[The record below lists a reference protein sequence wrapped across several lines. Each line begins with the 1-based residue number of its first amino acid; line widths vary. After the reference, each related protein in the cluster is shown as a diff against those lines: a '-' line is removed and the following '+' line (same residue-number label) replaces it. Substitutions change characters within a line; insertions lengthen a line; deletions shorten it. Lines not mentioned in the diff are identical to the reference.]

1 MKLWRSGQPE
11 GQEGDNPEARRR
23 TLVQVTEQRTHT
35 VGERVRSFRKF
46 VGLTQLQLA
55 NRAHLSLS
63 LVKKVEQGT
72 TPASPAFIAACA
84 RALGLGVADLTSQP
98 YPVHNREEHKV
109 HSVIPALRREVAAY
123 LLPPASGVAPR
134 PVAELA
140 EAVMR
145 ASTLRQSAS
154 LDQLGAELPP
164 LLAELRAA
172 AHHYDGAEREQ
183 VYGLLAEA
191 YAAAGQVAYKLGY
204 ADLSSLTTERVEWAA
219 ALSGDPLAM
228 AAADFYRAGELIA
241 TAEWRGALDY
251 LDTARD
257 VIADRLRAQN
267 DEAALAMHGVLHLKS
282 GLAAA
287 RAGDGDLSDEHLAE
301 AQQAA
306 QYVTRGSDYYRLAFD
321 VDSVN
326 IWAVGLAVERRDGT
340 EAVKRAASIE
350 PFSRTAP
357 RERVGHHWIDLAR
370 GLQLHGDRAGSLDAL
385 HRARR
390 ISPLQTRYHPQVRET
405 VATLA
410 ETDRRRTD
418 SLAGFARW
426 VGLTSL

>member
-1 MKLWRSGQPE
+1 M
-11 GQEGDNPEARRR
+11 
-23 TLVQVTEQRTHT
+23 TETHS
-35 VGERVRSFRKF
+35 VGERVRTARKI

-84 RALGLGVADLTSQP
+84 RALGLGAGELTNQP
-98 YPVHNREEHKV
+98 QPLANRDEHRV
-109 HSVIPALRREVAAY
+109 HSVIPALRREIAAY
-123 LLPPASGVAPR
+123 LLPPAPGVNPR

-140 EAVMR
+140 KAVAH
-145 ASTLRQSAS
+145 ASVLRQSAS

-164 LLAELRAA
+164 LLDELRAA
-172 AHHYDGAEREQ
+172 AHHYEGVERER

-204 ADLSSLTTERVEWAA
+204 ADLSSLTTERVAWAA
-219 ALSGDPLAM
+219 RLSGDQLAM

-251 LDTARD
+251 LDTARNA
-257 VIADRLRAQN
+257 IAARLRTQ
-267 DEAALAMHGVLHLKS
+267 DEAALAMHGVLHAKS

-287 RAGDGDLSDEHLAE
+287 RAGDADLSDAHLAE
-301 AQQAA
+301 ARHAA
-306 QYVTRGSDYYRLAFD
+306 QHVTPGSDYYRLAFD
-321 VDSVN
+321 PDSAN

-340 EAVKRAASIE
+340 EAVKRAAAIKE
-350 PFSRTAP
+350 PFSPTTP

-370 GLQLHGDRAGSLDAL
+370 GLQLHGDRAGSLEAL

-390 ISPLQTRYHPQVRET
+390 VSPLQTRYHPQVRET

-418 SLAGFARW
+418 SLSGFARW
-426 VGLTSL
+426 IGLTER

>member
-1 MKLWRSGQPE
+1 
-11 GQEGDNPEARRR
+11 
-23 TLVQVTEQRTHT
+23 VTTQT
-35 VGERVRSFRKF
+35 VGERVRAARKIA
-46 VGLTQLQLA
+46 GLTQLQLA
-55 NRAHLSLS
+55 NRAHMSLS

-84 RALGLGVADLTSQP
+84 RALGLGVAHLTSQP
-98 YPVHNREEHKV
+98 YPVSSRDEHKV
-109 HSVIPALRREVAAY
+109 HSVIPALRREIAAY
-123 LLPPASGVAPR
+123 LLAPGLEIPPR
-134 PVAELA
+134 PVDDLA
-140 EAVMR
+140 EAVKH

-154 LDQLGAELPP
+154 LDQLGTELPP

-172 AHHYDGAEREQ
+172 AHYYEGTDRER
-183 VYGLLAEA
+183 VYGMLAEA

-219 ALSGDPLAM
+219 ARSGDQLAM

-257 VIADRLRAQN
+257 AFADRLRTD
-267 DEAALAMHGVLHLKS
+267 DEAALAMHGVQHVKS

-287 RAGDGDLSDEHLAE
+287 RAGDADLSDAHLAE

-306 QYVTRGSDYYRLAFD
+306 RHVTRGSDHYRLAFD
-321 VDSVN
+321 VDSAN

-340 EAVKRAASIE
+340 EAVKRAAAIE
-350 PFSRTAP
+350 PFSPSTP

-370 GLQLHGDRAGSLDAL
+370 GLQLHGDRSRAL
-385 HRARR
+385 EALFRARQ
-390 ISPLQTRYHPQVRET
+390 IAPLQTRYHPQVRET

-410 ETDRRRTD
+410 ESGRRRTET
-418 SLAGFARW
+418 LAGFARW
-426 VGLTSL
+426 VGLTG

>member
-1 MKLWRSGQPE
+1 M
-11 GQEGDNPEARRR
+11 
-23 TLVQVTEQRTHT
+23 TEQRTQAQT
-35 VGERVRSFRKF
+35 VGERVRAARKLA
-46 VGLTQLQLA
+46 GLTQLQLA

-63 LVKKVEQGT
+63 LVKKVEQGS
-72 TPASPAFIAACA
+72 TPASPAFIAASA
-84 RALGLGVADLTSQP
+84 RTLGIGVVDLTSQP
-98 YPVHNREEHKV
+98 YPVNTPDDHKV
-109 HSVIPALRREVAAY
+109 HSVIPALRREIAAY

-134 PVAELA
+134 PVVELA
-140 EAVMR
+140 AAVLR

-154 LDQLGAELPP
+154 LDHLGAELPS

-172 AHHYDGAEREQ
+172 AHYYDGAERER

-191 YAAAGQVAYKLGY
+191 YAAAGQVVYKLGY
-204 ADLSSLTTERVEWAA
+204 SDLSSLTTERVEWAA
-219 ALSGDPLAM
+219 RLSGDPLAG

-251 LDTARD
+251 LDTARAA
-257 VIADRLRAQN
+257 IADQLRAD
-267 DEAALAMHGVLHLKS
+267 DEAAVAMHGQLHLKS

-287 RAGDGDLSDEHLAE
+287 RAGDAGLSDAHLAE
-301 AQQAA
+301 ARQAA
-306 QYVTRGSDYYRLAFD
+306 QHVSKGSDYYRLAFD
-321 VDSVN
+321 TDSVA
-326 IWAVGLAVERRDGT
+326 IWGVGLAVERRDGT
-340 EAVKRAASIE
+340 EAVKRADTIE
-350 PFSRTAP
+350 PFSPSTP

-390 ISPLQTRYHPQVRET
+390 IAPLQTRYHPQVRET
-405 VATLA
+405 IAVLA

-426 VGLTSL
+426 VGLTER

>member
-1 MKLWRSGQPE
+1 
-11 GQEGDNPEARRR
+11 
-23 TLVQVTEQRTHT
+23 VTTQT
-35 VGERVRSFRKF
+35 VGERVRAARKIA
-46 VGLTQLQLA
+46 GLTQLQLA
-55 NRAHLSLS
+55 NRAHMSLS

-84 RALGLGVADLTSQP
+84 RALGLGVAHLTSQP
-98 YPVHNREEHKV
+98 YPVSSRDEHKV
-109 HSVIPALRREVAAY
+109 HSVIPALRREIAAY
-123 LLPPASGVAPR
+123 LLAPGSEIPPR
-134 PVAELA
+134 PVGDLA
-140 EAVMR
+140 EAVKH

-154 LDQLGAELPP
+154 LDQLGTELPP

-172 AHHYDGAEREQ
+172 AHHYEGTDRER

-219 ALSGDPLAM
+219 ARSGDQLAM

-241 TAEWRGALDY
+241 TAEWHGALDH

-257 VIADRLRAQN
+257 AFADRVRTD
-267 DEAALAMHGVLHLKS
+267 DEAALAMHGVLHVKS

-287 RAGDGDLSDEHLAE
+287 RAGDADLSDAHLAE

-306 QYVTRGSDYYRLAFD
+306 RHVTRGSDHYRLAFD
-321 VDSVN
+321 VDSAN

-340 EAVKRAASIE
+340 EAVKRAAAIE
-350 PFSRTAP
+350 PFSPSTP

-370 GLQLHGDRAGSLDAL
+370 GLQLHGDRSRAL
-385 HRARR
+385 EALFRARQ
-390 ISPLQTRYHPQVRET
+390 IAPLQTRYHPQVRET

-410 ETDRRRTD
+410 ESGRRRTET
-418 SLAGFARW
+418 LAGFARW
-426 VGLTSL
+426 VGLTG

>member
-1 MKLWRSGQPE
+1 M
-11 GQEGDNPEARRR
+11 
-23 TLVQVTEQRTHT
+23 TETHS
-35 VGERVRSFRKF
+35 VGERVRSARKI

-84 RALGLGVADLTSQP
+84 RALGLGVGELTSQP
-98 YPVHNREEHKV
+98 HPLANRDEHRV
-109 HSVIPALRREVAAY
+109 HSVIPALRREIAAY
-123 LLPPASGVAPR
+123 LLPPAPGADPR
-134 PVAELA
+134 PVAKLA
-140 EAVMR
+140 EAV
-145 ASTLRQSAS
+145 AHTSVLRQSAS

-164 LLAELRAA
+164 LLDELRAA
-172 AHHYDGAEREQ
+172 AHRYEGIERDR

-219 ALSGDPLAM
+219 RLSGDQLAM

-241 TAEWRGALDY
+241 TAEWRGALNY

-257 VIADRLRAQN
+257 AIADRLRTQ
-267 DEAALAMHGVLHLKS
+267 DEAALAIHGVLHAKS

-287 RAGDGDLSDEHLAE
+287 RAGDAALSDAHLAE
-301 AQQAA
+301 AQHAA
-306 QYVTRGSDYYRLAFD
+306 QHVTPGSDYYRLAFD
-321 VDSVN
+321 ADSAN

-340 EAVKRAASIE
+340 EAVKRAAAIKE
-350 PFSRTAP
+350 PFSPTTP

-370 GLQLHGDRAGSLDAL
+370 GLQLHGDRASSLEAL

-390 ISPLQTRYHPQVRET
+390 VSPLQTRYHPQVRET

-426 VGLTSL
+426 IGLTER

>member
-1 MKLWRSGQPE
+1 M
-11 GQEGDNPEARRR
+11 A
-23 TLVQVTEQRTHT
+23 TEQRTQS
-35 VGERVRSFRKF
+35 VGERVRSARKI

-55 NRAHLSLS
+55 NRAHMSLS

-84 RALGLGVADLTSQP
+84 RALGLGVAELTNQP
-98 YPVHNREEHKV
+98 YPIHDRDEHRV
-109 HSVIPALRREVAAY
+109 HSVIPALRREIAAY
-123 LLPPASGVAPR
+123 LLPPTSGVAPR
-134 PVAELA
+134 PVCELA
-140 EAVMR
+140 EAVR
-145 ASTLRQSAS
+145 HASGLRQSAS
-154 LDQLGAELPP
+154 LDQLGAELPA

-172 AHHYDGAEREQ
+172 AHHYEGAERER

-219 ALSGDPLAM
+219 AHSGDQLAM

-251 LDTARD
+251 LDTARAA
-257 VIADRLRAQN
+257 IADRLRTQ
-267 DEAALAMHGVLHLKS
+267 DEAALAMHGVLHMKS

-287 RAGDGDLSDEHLAE
+287 RAGEADLSDAHLSE
-301 AQQAA
+301 AQHAA
-306 QYVTRGSDYYRLAFD
+306 RYVTRGSDYYRLAFD
-321 VDSVN
+321 ADSAN

-350 PFSRTAP
+350 PFSPTTP

-370 GLQLHGDRAGSLDAL
+370 GFQLHGDRTASLEAL
-385 HRARR
+385 YRARR
-390 ISPLQTRYHPQVRET
+390 ICPLQTRYHPQVRET

-426 VGLTSL
+426 IGL